1 MMSYFPKVILVALS
15 SIGSKCLCTASIMS
29 EASQIHTVAVKPPEG
44 FDQRR
49 MSDGEYFNQ
58 RYGNAFYKDALRDK
72 KIFGLDVIE
81 NRDMS
86 VNSKFK
92 VLNER
97 PKQKNAR
104 SKDAK
109 PQRKPDYK
117 TIKRTLDFYP
127 KLNKSNRPKYLPLE
141 RSKTVNREVS
151 NGLIDTSRFDY
162 EDEEVITKVKI

>member
-15 SIGSKCLCTASIMS
+15 SVGSKCLCTILS
-29 EASQIHTVAVKPPEG
+29 EASQTHTVAVKPPEG
-44 FDQRR
+44 FNQRR

-92 VLNER
+92 KSVLHSSTYLGGNFFIR
-97 PKQKNAR
+97 
-104 SKDAK
+104 
-109 PQRKPDYK
+109 
-117 TIKRTLDFYP
+117 
-127 KLNKSNRPKYLPLE
+127 LNCLR
-141 RSKTVNREVS
+141 R
-151 NGLIDTSRFDY
+151 I
-162 EDEEVITKVKI
+162 